1 MFQTAEN
8 HFKRPQGVAAGNF
21 LEHSSG
27 NLKEIH
33 HLCGIAEQCSAE
45 LWEGW
50 QDCWSRCSDL
60 SRRLDEFGESPGAKG
75 RGLTWQGTAVWIS
88 LDVLV

>member
-33 HLCGIAEQCSAE
+33 RLCGIAEQCSAE

-75 RGLTWQGTAVWIS
+75 RGLMWQGTAVWIS